1 MATQL
6 CPRCGAEVN
15 ENTEYCKTCGTPISP
30 PEPKAKPETAEPKA
44 EDVKVEAAQPQA
56 EPIES
61 VKVEPTEEVKVNPVE
76 EVKAEPA
83 DEVKAEA
90 AEPQTEPVEEV
101 KTETVEPETAEPAEG
116 IKAETTEESAEPVK
130 SEPVMPDAVNG
141 VGTDWPVKSKIIAGI
156 LGIFLGGFGL
166 HHFYLGNTKQG
177 GIFLAITLVG
187 FVLTFIGI
195 GAIVVGV
202 MEIIGFVQGIMILFM
217 SKENFEQKYHCR
229 AA

>member
-6 CPRCGAEVN
+6 CPRCGADVDAN
-15 ENTEYCKTCGTPISP
+15 AEYCKNCGTPLSP
-30 PEPKAKPETAEPKA
+30 SEAKAQPETVKPEAEA
-44 EDVKVEAAQPQA
+44 AKVEAAEPQA
-56 EPIES
+56 EP
-61 VKVEPTEEVKVNPVE
+61 VDEVKAEPVETVEAEPAAEVKAEPAE

-83 DEVKAEA
+83 
-90 AEPQTEPVEEV
+90 
-101 KTETVEPETAEPAEG
+101 AEPAEPADQPQAEPAEEA
-116 IKAETTEESAEPVK
+116 KAEPAEESAEPVK
-130 SEPVMPDAVNG
+130 AEPVTPDAING

-156 LGIFLGGFGL
+156 LGLFLGGFGL

-229 AA
+229 AS